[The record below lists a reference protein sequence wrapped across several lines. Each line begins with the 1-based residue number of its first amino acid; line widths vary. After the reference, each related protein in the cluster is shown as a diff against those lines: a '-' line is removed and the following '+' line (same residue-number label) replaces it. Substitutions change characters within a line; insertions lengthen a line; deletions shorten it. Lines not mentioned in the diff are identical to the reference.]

1 MSVEANPTPLLK
13 DALARVRQDVS
24 ITPRAAII
32 LGSGVKLFDALH
44 ESLAIPYTE
53 IFGVAP
59 GVAGHSGVLSVG
71 KINQKDAAPIAVFR
85 GRYHLYEGHDWNIVT
100 MPTRLI
106 VDWGIPFMFMTNAA
120 GALNTSFAVGDLMCV
135 EGFRDHLHPQ
145 WREVGLLAAL
155 AEPSQVVRSA
165 LSDRLFEIGER
176 IIRETNS
183 KRKMRKGILACLHGP
198 NYETMAEVKML
209 QRLGADA
216 VGMSTAPELETVIKS
231 ATKFAALSLITN
243 VWQENVELGGHTEVL
258 EASQAGS
265 QVLEALLTAYLSPA
279 DK

>member
-1 MSVEANPTPLLK
+1 MSVEASPTRLLK
-13 DALARVRQDVS
+13 DALARVSQAVCVR
-24 ITPRAAII
+24 PRAAII

-71 KINQKDAAPIAVFR
+71 KINQEDDAPIAVFR

-135 EGFRDHLHPQ
+135 EGFRDHLHPH
-145 WREVGLLAAL
+145 WREVGLIAAL

-216 VGMSTAPELETVIKS
+216 VGMSTAPELETVINS

-258 EASQAGS
+258 EASQAAS
-265 QVLEALLTAYLSPA
+265 QVLEELFTAFLSPA

>member
-1 MSVEANPTPLLK
+1 MSVKASATPLLK
-13 DALARVRQDVS
+13 DALTLVS
-24 ITPRAAII
+24 RELSVTPRAAII
-32 LGSGVKLFDALH
+32 LGSGVKLFDGLYDTV
-44 ESLAIPYTE
+44 AIPYAQ

-71 KINQKDAAPIAVFR
+71 KINEEDDAPIAVFR
-85 GRYHLYEGHDWNIVT
+85 GRYHLYEGHDWDVVT

-106 VDWGIPFMFMTNAA
+106 VDWGIPFLFTTNAA

-135 EGFRDHLHPQ
+135 EGFRDHLHPR
-145 WREVGLLAAL
+145 WREVGLLPAL
-155 AEPSQVVRSA
+155 AEPSRVVRST
-165 LSDRLFEIGER
+165 LSEKLFEIGER
-176 IIRETNS
+176 IIRETDS

-209 QRLGADA
+209 RRLGADA
-216 VGMSTAPELETVIKS
+216 VGMSTAPELETVSKG
-231 ATKFAALSLITN
+231 ATKFAAVSLITN

-265 QVLEALLTAYLSPA
+265 QVLEALFTGFLSA
-279 DK
+279 ANK

>member
-1 MSVEANPTPLLK
+1 MSVEASAMPSLK
-13 DALARVRQDVS
+13 DALLRVRSYFSVA
-24 ITPRAAII
+24 PRAAII
-32 LGSGVKLFDALH
+32 LGSGVKLFDALY
-44 ESLAIPYTE
+44 ESVAIPYTE

-71 KINQKDAAPIAVFR
+71 KINEGDDAPIAVFR
-85 GRYHLYEGHDWNIVT
+85 GRYHLYEGHDWNVVT

-106 VDWGIPFMFMTNAA
+106 VDWGIPFLFMTNAA

-145 WREVGLLAAL
+145 WRELGLIGAL
-155 AEPSQVVRSA
+155 AEPSRMVRSV

-176 IIRETNS
+176 IICKMDS
-183 KRKMRKGILACLHGP
+183 PRKMRKGILACLHGP

-216 VGMSTAPELETVIKS
+216 VGMSTAPELETVINS

-265 QVLEALLTAYLSPA
+265 QVLEALFTAYLSPA